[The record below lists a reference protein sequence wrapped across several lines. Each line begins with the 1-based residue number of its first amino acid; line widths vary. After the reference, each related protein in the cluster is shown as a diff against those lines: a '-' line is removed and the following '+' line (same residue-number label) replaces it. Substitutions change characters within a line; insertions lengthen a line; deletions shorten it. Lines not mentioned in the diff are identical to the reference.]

1 MADSSRADSGAD
13 AQEGRR
19 VRRLPGGP
27 AVPVVLAFVAVA
39 VAAVNLRAGIASLGP
54 VLSDVLDAFG
64 TSTSY
69 AGLITALPGVLFG
82 VMGLCAVPLAR
93 RLGLSRTIVT
103 GMVVSLVGLAVRPWV
118 GTMAVFIVLTGL
130 VVAGIAL
137 GNVLIPAWAKN
148 YGGRRTV
155 ALMTVY
161 SALLG
166 VSGAVGPLSVLWFDG
181 ADAWKWAL
189 FVWAFL
195 CMVQVLV
202 WVVVAL
208 RTGSDFPGAGK
219 GTGGDSG
226 TEGTEG
232 TEGPEGPGRADAIP
246 SALPQP
252 TPEEVGVLT
261 RASLWRAPTAV
272 FLTLF
277 FGVQAMNA
285 YLQMGWL
292 PQIYVDSGVSR
303 DVGSVALAMIG
314 AFNILGGIVM
324 PTVIDRARSLAPF
337 PLVFALLTAGGYL
350 GILLAPMAAPLAWA
364 AMLGLGGFCF
374 PTAIAL
380 ITARSR
386 SSLVTARLSGF
397 VQPMGYFIAGIGP
410 FLIGLVHGR
419 TGDWSGILVALVVIA
434 VLMGVLGVRAG
445 KNTLIDDELLA
456 TR

>member
-1 MADSSRADSGAD
+1 M
-13 AQEGRR
+13 
-19 VRRLPGGP
+19 
-27 AVPVVLAFVAVA
+27 PVVLAFVAVA

-64 TSTSY
+64 TSSSY

-82 VMGLCAVPLAR
+82 VMGLCAVPVAR

-118 GTMAVFIVLTGL
+118 GTTAVFIVLTGL

-137 GNVLIPAWAKN
+137 GNVLIPAWVKN

-161 SALLG
+161 GALLG
-166 VSGAVGPLSVLWFDG
+166 ASGAAGPLSALWFDG
-181 ADAWKWAL
+181 DDAWKWTL
-189 FVWAFL
+189 LVWAL
-195 CMVQVLV
+195 PCLVQVLV
-202 WVVVAL
+202 WVLVAV
-208 RTGSDFPGAGK
+208 RTGADFPG
-219 GTGGDSG
+219 
-226 TEGTEG
+226 
-232 TEGPEGPGRADAIP
+232 GRKTSTDGDAIP
-246 SALPQP
+246 SPLPQP
-252 TPEEVGVLT
+252 TPEEVQALART
-261 RASLWRAPTAV
+261 SLWRAPTAV

-277 FGVQAMNA
+277 FGIQAMNA

-303 DVGSVALAMIG
+303 DVGSIALALVG
-314 AFNILGGIVM
+314 GLNILGGIVM

-337 PLVFALLTAGGYL
+337 PVLFAVLTAAGYL
-350 GILLAPMAAPLAWA
+350 GILLAPTAAPLVWA
-364 AMLGLGGFCF
+364 LMLGLGGFCF

-397 VQPMGYFIAGIGP
+397 VQPMGYFIAGVGP
-410 FLIGLVHGR
+410 FLIGLVYGR
-419 TGDWSGILVALVVIA
+419 TGDWTGILVALIAVA

-445 KNTLIDDELLA
+445 KDTLIDDELLA
-456 TR
+456 AR

>member
-1 MADSSRADSGAD
+1 MADKSQADGGTGD
-13 AQEGRR
+13 TTDGRR
-19 VRRLPGGP
+19 SGRGGPRRRTWGGP

-64 TSTSY
+64 TSNSY

-82 VMGLCAVPLAR
+82 VMGLCAVPVAR

-103 GMVVSLVGLAVRPWV
+103 GMVVSLVGLAIRPWV
-118 GTMAVFIVLTGL
+118 GTTAVFIVLTGL

-137 GNVLIPAWAKN
+137 GNVLIPAWVKN

-166 VSGAVGPLSVLWFDG
+166 ASGAAGPLSALWFDG
-181 ADAWKWAL
+181 DDAWKWTL
-189 FVWAFL
+189 LVWAL
-195 CMVQVLV
+195 PCLVQVLV
-202 WVVVAL
+202 WVLVAV
-208 RTGSDFPGAGK
+208 RTGADFPG
-219 GTGGDSG
+219 
-226 TEGTEG
+226 
-232 TEGPEGPGRADAIP
+232 GRKTSTDGDAIP
-246 SALPQP
+246 SPLPQP
-252 TPEEVGVLT
+252 TPEEVQALART
-261 RASLWRAPTAV
+261 SLWRAPTAV

-277 FGVQAMNA
+277 FGIQAMNA

-303 DVGSVALAMIG
+303 DVGSIALALVG
-314 AFNILGGIVM
+314 GLNILGGIVM

-337 PLVFALLTAGGYL
+337 PVLFAFLTAAGYL
-350 GILLAPMAAPLAWA
+350 GILLAPTAAPLVWA
-364 AMLGLGGFCF
+364 LMLGLGGFCF

-397 VQPMGYFIAGIGP
+397 VQPMGYFIAGVGP
-410 FLIGLVHGR
+410 FLIGLVYGR
-419 TGDWSGILVALVVIA
+419 TGDWSGILVALVAVA

-445 KNTLIDDELLA
+445 KDTLIDDELLA
-456 TR
+456 AR

>member
-1 MADSSRADSGAD
+1 MADDRQGGDRT
-13 AQEGRR
+13 QRR
-19 VRRLPGGP
+19 GRLPGGP
-27 AVPVVLAFVAVA
+27 VIPVVLAFVAVA

-54 VLSDVLDAFG
+54 VLSDVLDAYG
-64 TSTSY
+64 TSSSY

-93 RLGLSRTIVT
+93 RMGLSRTILV
-103 GMVVSLVGLAVRPWV
+103 GMVVSLVGLVARPWV
-118 GTMAVFIVLTGL
+118 GSMAVFITLTGL

-166 VSGAVGPLSVLWFDG
+166 VSGAVGPLSALWFDG
-181 ADAWKWAL
+181 DDAWRWAL

-195 CMVQVLV
+195 CMAQVLV

-208 RTGSDFPGAGK
+208 RTGSDFPGATK
-219 GTGGDSG
+219 KQ
-226 TEGTEG
+226 
-232 TEGPEGPGRADAIP
+232 DAPDAASAPSDTIP

-252 TPEEVGVLT
+252 TEEEVERLT
-261 RASLWRAPTAV
+261 RTSLWRSPTAV

-303 DVGSVALAMIG
+303 DVGTVALAMIG

-337 PLVFALLTAGGYL
+337 PLVFALLSAGGYL
-350 GILLAPMAAPLAWA
+350 GVLLAPTAAPLLWA
-364 AMLGLGGFCF
+364 GLLGLGGFCF

-410 FLIGLVHGR
+410 FVIGLVHGH
-419 TGDWSGILVALVVIA
+419 TGDWTGILVALVVIA
-434 VLMGVLGVRAG
+434 LLMGVLGVRAG

-456 TR
+456 THWREYTGH

>member
-1 MADSSRADSGAD
+1 VADSSQAGSQADSQQTVQKD
-13 AQEGRR
+13 ARR
-19 VRRLPGGP
+19 GLPGGP
-27 AVPVVLAFVAVA
+27 VIPVVLAFIAVA

-54 VLSDVLDAFG
+54 VLSDVLEAFG
-64 TSTSY
+64 TSSSY

-93 RLGLSRTIVT
+93 RLGLSRTILI

-166 VSGAVGPLSVLWFDG
+166 VSGAAGPLSDLWFDG
-181 ADAWKWAL
+181 DASWKWAL

-195 CMVQVLV
+195 CLAQVLV
-202 WVVVAL
+202 WVVVAF
-208 RTGSDFPGAGK
+208 RTGSDFPGTQGRRS
-219 GTGGDSG
+219 GG
-226 TEGTEG
+226 
-232 TEGPEGPGRADAIP
+232 DAIP

-252 TPEEVGVLT
+252 TLEETEKLART
-261 RASLWRAPTAV
+261 SLWRSPTAV

-350 GILLAPMAAPLAWA
+350 GVLLAPTAAPLLWA
-364 AMLGLGGFCF
+364 ALLGLGGFCF

-397 VQPMGYFIAGIGP
+397 VQPMGYFIAGVGP
-410 FLIGLVHGR
+410 FIIGLVHGS

-434 VLMGVLGVRAG
+434 VIMGVLGVRAG

-456 TR
+456 PHWREYAGH

>member
-1 MADSSRADSGAD
+1 MP
-13 AQEGRR
+13 
-19 VRRLPGGP
+19 LT
-27 AVPVVLAFVAVA
+27 LAFIAVA

-64 TSTSY
+64 TSSSY

-93 RLGLSRTIVT
+93 RLGLSRTIVV
-103 GMVVSLVGLAVRPWV
+103 GMVVSLLGLVVRPWV
-118 GTMAVFIVLTGL
+118 GSMAVFIVLTGL

-166 VSGAVGPLSVLWFDG
+166 VSGAVGPLSDLWFDG
-181 ADAWKWAL
+181 ADSWKWAL

-195 CMVQVLV
+195 CLAQVLV
-202 WVVVAL
+202 WVVVAV
-208 RTGSDFPGAGK
+208 RTGSDFPGATAGK
-219 GTGGDSG
+219 GRGD
-226 TEGTEG
+226 T
-232 TEGPEGPGRADAIP
+232 IP

-252 TPEEVGVLT
+252 TPEEVEKLT
-261 RASLWRAPTAV
+261 RTSLWRSPTAV

-337 PLVFALLTAGGYL
+337 PLLFALFTAGGYL
-350 GILLAPMAAPLAWA
+350 GVLLAPTAAPLLWA
-364 AMLGLGGFCF
+364 ALLGLGGFCF

-410 FLIGLVHGR
+410 FVIGLVHGH
-419 TGDWSGILVALVVIA
+419 TGDWTGILVALVVIA
-434 VLMGVLGVRAG
+434 VIMGALGVRAG

-456 TR
+456 PHWREHTGH

>member
-1 MADSSRADSGAD
+1 MADSSQAGSQADSQQTVQKD
-13 AQEGRR
+13 ARR
-19 VRRLPGGP
+19 GLPGGP
-27 AVPVVLAFVAVA
+27 VIPVVLAFIAVA

-54 VLSDVLDAFG
+54 VLSDVLEAFG
-64 TSTSY
+64 TSSSY

-93 RLGLSRTIVT
+93 RLGLSRTIFI

-166 VSGAVGPLSVLWFDG
+166 LSGAAGPLSDLWFDG
-181 ADAWKWAL
+181 DDSWKWAL

-195 CMVQVLV
+195 CLAQVLV
-202 WVVVAL
+202 WVVVAF
-208 RTGSDFPGAGK
+208 RTGSDFPGTQGRK
-219 GTGGDSG
+219 
-226 TEGTEG
+226 
-232 TEGPEGPGRADAIP
+232 PGSDAIP
-246 SALPQP
+246 SPLPQP
-252 TPEEVGVLT
+252 TPEEVEKLSRT
-261 RASLWRAPTAV
+261 SLWRSPTAV

-350 GILLAPMAAPLAWA
+350 GVLLAPTAAPLLWA
-364 AMLGLGGFCF
+364 ALLGLGGFCF

-410 FLIGLVHGR
+410 FIIGLVHGS

-434 VLMGVLGVRAG
+434 VIMGVLGVRAG

-456 TR
+456 PHWREYAGH